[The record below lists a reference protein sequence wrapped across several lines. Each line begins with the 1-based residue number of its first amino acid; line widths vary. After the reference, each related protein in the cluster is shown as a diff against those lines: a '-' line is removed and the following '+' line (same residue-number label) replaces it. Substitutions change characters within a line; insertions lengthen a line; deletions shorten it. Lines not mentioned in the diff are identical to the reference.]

1 MLPLSR
7 YAQLPSFATQV
18 YKLYNSELTQHRV
31 DRASSRIVLWRC
43 LWLSPERLEG
53 RASSHLCR

>member
-1 MLPLSR
+1 MPPLSK

-18 YKLYNSELTQHRV
+18 YNSYNSELTEHRV